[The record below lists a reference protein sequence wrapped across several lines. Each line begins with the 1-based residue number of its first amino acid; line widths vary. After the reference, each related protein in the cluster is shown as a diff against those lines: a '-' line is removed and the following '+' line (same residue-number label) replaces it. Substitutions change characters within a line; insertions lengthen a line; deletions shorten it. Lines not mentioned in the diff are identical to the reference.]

1 MVANNSFT
9 LFIDIA
15 QIVLSIAAA
24 SFFLWGLLA
33 MVKGLKNKEDAD
45 FSAAQKKKSIIVL
58 IFGCVLYFCYTF
70 FADLESMLLADY
82 NLIAV
87 TLRSLL
93 RTIMNTG
100 FIPLIPVF
108 LQRKRKYQ

>member
-15 QIVLSIAAA
+15 QLVLSLAAA
-24 SFFLWGLLA
+24 GNFFWGLLV
-33 MVKGLKNKEDAD
+33 MVQGIKNKEDA
-45 FSAAQKKKSIIVL
+45 SLAAALKKKSIIIL
-58 IFGCVLYFCYTF
+58 ISGCSVYFLYTC

-87 TLRSLL
+87 VLRALL
-93 RTIMNTG
+93 RTVINTG
-100 FIPLIPVF
+100 FIPLLPIV
-108 LQRKRKYQ
+108 LQRTRKS